1 MKKIQNLSNHIEK
14 EIEAAQTYAKCALD
28 MKETDPAIAEAYVKI
43 AENHMAN
50 MGLLHNQVVAFI
62 SEYRKTNGE
71 PPEHMMILYNILHK
85 KHIENAAAVKGMLA
99 LYKEP

>member
-1 MKKIQNLSNHIEK
+1 MKKIQKISDHIEK
-14 EIEAAQTYAKCALD
+14 EITAASEYAKCALD
-28 MKETDPAIAEAYVKI
+28 MKETDPAIAESYVKI

-50 MGLLHNQVVAFI
+50 VGLLHDQVTAVI
-62 SEYRKTNGE
+62 KDYRASNGE
-71 PPEHMMILYNILHK
+71 PPEHMMILYNILHR

>member
-1 MKKIQNLSNHIEK
+1 MKKIEVMSGYIEK
-14 EIEAAQTYAKCALD
+14 EIVEASDYARCALD
-28 MKETDPAIAEAYVKI
+28 MKETDPAIADTYIKI

-50 MGLLHNQVVAFI
+50 MGLLHDQVVSVI
-62 SEYRKTNGE
+62 NEYRKTNGE
-71 PPEHMMILYNILHK
+71 PPQHMMILYNILHK